1 MNKNFI
7 PTGYSKSIYE
17 IDLDV
22 LVSLGVKTILI
33 DLDNTI
39 VPYIQKEPS
48 EKAKEF
54 KTNLDKIGFSLLIC
68 SNNKGKR
75 VSHFANLL
83 GVSFFHSLRKPFASR
98 LLKALKQSNIN
109 KNECIFIGDQL
120 ITDILCANKAGIKSI
135 LTEPLHKKEPIWT
148 KINRMF
154 DKPIRRKLI
163 SKGLLKPISK

>member
-1 MNKNFI
+1 MIESVINTPVALSSNSSVVTFTTDDLRTRSANCCGWLQHSEGSPLYKI
-7 PTGYSKSIYE
+7 LKGGIYE

-22 LVSLGVKTILI
+22 LVSLGVKNILI

-54 KTNLDKIGFSLLIC
+54 KTNLDKIGISLLIC

-83 GVSFFHSLRKPFASR
+83 GVSYFHSLRKPFASR

-109 KNECIFIGDQL
+109 KNECIPAHYRAE
-120 ITDILCANKAGIKSI
+120 T
-135 LTEPLHKKEPIWT
+135 
-148 KINRMF
+148 
-154 DKPIRRKLI
+154 
-163 SKGLLKPISK
+163 